1 MFTFEVAYHNSS
13 SVDPCAF
20 AKVIVKKM
28 SGSFLF
34 GHGVYFFRE
43 LHAFILCF
51 ICMFYVLLVGVI
63 KNDDDDDD
71 DDKVCIVLRQ

>member
-1 MFTFEVAYHNSS
+1 
-13 SVDPCAF
+13 
-20 AKVIVKKM
+20 M